1 MENLSQNAKEL
12 LALATIKELGCF
24 EEAISLAKAEKLDPK
39 GLPTASLEYLA
50 NRMRVALATFDEAES

>member
-12 LALATIKELGCF
+12 LALAALKEFGCF

-39 GLPTASLEYLA
+39 GLPSVSLDYLA
-50 NRMRVALATFDEAES
+50 NRMRVALATLDEAD